1 MAAMMSVILTKDVDT
16 LGRAGEIVRVRP
28 GYGRN
33 YLLPRGLALAATRG
47 NVATLEHHRRQIEK
61 EQEKMR
67 AEHVKIA
74 AQLGKTSVA
83 IARKSGQD
91 EKLFGSVSAR
101 DIVEALEQQ
110 NIHIDRRLVQLDEPL
125 KGLGSFEVPVRFSAD
140 VQVNLKVNV
149 IGIK

>member
-1 MAAMMSVILTKDVDT
+1 MALMSVILTKDVDT
-16 LGRAGEIVRVRP
+16 LGRAGEIVKVRP

-47 NVATLEHHRRQIEK
+47 NVAQLEHHRRQIEK
-61 EQEKMR
+61 EQERVR

-74 AQLGKTSVA
+74 AQLGKSSVS

-91 EKLFGSVSAR
+91 DKLFGSVTAR
-101 DIVEALEQQ
+101 DIVEALAAQ
-110 NIHIDRRLVQLDEPL
+110 NIDIDRRLVQLDEPI
-125 KGLGSFEVPVRFSAD
+125 KATGTFEVPVRFSVD
-140 VQVNLKVNV
+140 TQVNLKVNV